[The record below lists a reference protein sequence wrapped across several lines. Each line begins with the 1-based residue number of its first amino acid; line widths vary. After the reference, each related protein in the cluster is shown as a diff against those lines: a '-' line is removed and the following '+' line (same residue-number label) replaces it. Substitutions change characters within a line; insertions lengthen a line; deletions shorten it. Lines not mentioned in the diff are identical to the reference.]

1 MSEPHTLVL
10 GFIAGVTI
18 LLGLPVGRL
27 RNLSPGLR
35 QFLNALAIGI
45 LAFLLWDVLA
55 HAWEPIDRSLGNV
68 HDGSGGLGPVIGYG
82 TLFFA
87 GLGAGLLSLVYYERW
102 LEGRGT
108 SPSFGPGTMAA
119 GELSARRAGLSS
131 WSAAR
136 RLALLIAVGIGL
148 HNFGEGLAIG
158 GSAASGEISLATV
171 LVIGFALHNA
181 TEGFGIVAPLAAEGD
196 RPSWSFLLLMGVIGG
211 GPTFLGTAVGR
222 QFTSEA
228 VSVIFLTL
236 AAGSI
241 LYVIVQLL
249 GVAHRAGHKELLY
262 WGLLAGLAAGFITDM
277 VVTAGGA

>member
-1 MSEPHTLVL
+1 
-10 GFIAGVTI
+10 
-18 LLGLPVGRL
+18 
-27 RNLSPGLR
+27 
-35 QFLNALAIGI
+35 
-45 LAFLLWDVLA
+45 
-55 HAWEPIDRSLGNV
+55 
-68 HDGSGGLGPVIGYG
+68 
-82 TLFFA
+82 
-87 GLGAGLLSLVYYERW
+87 
-102 LEGRGT
+102 
-108 SPSFGPGTMAA
+108 MAS
-119 GELSARRAGLSS
+119 GELAAIAGLSS
-131 WSAAR
+131 WSTAR

-158 GSAASGEISLATV
+158 GSAASGAINLATM

-181 TEGFGIVAPLAAEGD
+181 TEGFGVVAPLAAEGE

-222 QFTSEA
+222 QFTSDA
-228 VSVIFLTL
+228 VSVVFLTL

-249 GVAHRAGHKELLY
+249 GVAHRSGRKELLY